1 MEKTQAVL
9 HIFLYSVNNFH
20 RNNVEERK
28 VENRKQKGKD
38 FLKRH
43 IKLWAFLFLLATAW
57 IISAGMDK
65 ARAAM
70 LQKGISQEVLRF
82 HVLAN
87 SDSGKDQQVKLAV
100 RDEIL
105 AWLET
110 ELTEEEQNNLE
121 LMEEQ
126 VEELLTE
133 IEKRVEDILKEQG
146 FGYGARVKLEMV
158 TFPERI
164 YGDCIFPAGKY
175 KALRILLGE
184 AEGQNW
190 WCVLFP
196 RLCFLDC
203 VHAVLPEQ
211 SQEQLQNVL
220 TEEEY
225 ESLFDP
231 AEDEYKICFKYF

>member
-1 MEKTQAVL
+1 MED
-9 HIFLYSVNNFH
+9 
-20 RNNVEERK
+20 
-28 VENRKQKGKD
+28 RKQEGKD

-43 IKLWAFLFLLATAW
+43 IKLWAFLLLLAAAW
-57 IISAGMDK
+57 IISAGMNK
-65 ARAAM
+65 ARAAI

-87 SDSGKDQQVKLAV
+87 SDSREDQEIKLVV
-100 RDEIL
+100 RNEIL
-105 AWLET
+105 EWMET

-121 LMEEQ
+121 LMETH
-126 VEELLTE
+126 VKNLLPE
-133 IEKRVEDILKEQG
+133 IEQKAEDILQEYS
-146 FGYGARVKLEMV
+146 FGYDAKVKLETV
-158 TFPERI
+158 TFPERT
-164 YGDCIFPAGKY
+164 YGSCTFPAGRY

-184 AEGQNW
+184 AKGQNW

-225 ESLFDP
+225 ESLFNP